1 MKEIEELIKLAEYKN
16 RIDLQKGREAYND
29 ITWLLNEIKAEVDE
43 VKEEIQEQNTPFL
56 EDELGDIL
64 WALFM
69 LIQKLKEKNLISSH
83 ENIIKRAL
91 KKYQE
96 RVLSIKGQSLEE
108 DEKIWQAV
116 KTKQKKQLQEEKE
129 ELKNS

>member
-1 MKEIEELIKLAEYKN
+1 MKELEELISLVEHKN
-16 RIDLQKGREAYND
+16 KIDLQKGRETYND

-43 VKEEIQEQNTPFL
+43 VKEEIKEQNSPFL
-56 EDELGDIL
+56 EDELGDVL

-69 LIQKLKEKNLISSH
+69 LIEKLKDKNLVSSH

-96 RVLSIKGQSLEE
+96 RIFALKAKNLEE
-108 DEKIWQAV
+108 DEKIWQVV
-116 KTKQKKQLQEEKE
+116 KAKQKRVLQEEKE
-129 ELKNS
+129 QYNQ

>member
-1 MKEIEELIKLAEYKN
+1 MKELEELISLVEHKN
-16 RIDLQKGREAYND
+16 KIDLQKGRETYND

-43 VKEEIQEQNTPFL
+43 VKEEIKEQNSPFL
-56 EDELGDIL
+56 EDELGDVL

-69 LIQKLKEKNLISSH
+69 LIEKLKDKNLVSSH

-96 RVLSIKGQSLEE
+96 RIFALKAKNLEE

-116 KTKQKKQLQEEKE
+116 KAKQKRVLQEEKE
-129 ELKNS
+129 QYNQ

>member
-1 MKEIEELIKLAEYKN
+1 MKEIEELIKLAAYKHK
-16 RIDLQKGREAYND
+16 IDMQKGREAFND
-29 ITWLLNEIKAEVDE
+29 INWLLDEVKAEVDE
-43 VKEEIQEQNTPFL
+43 VKEEIQEQNSPFL

-69 LIQKLKEKNLISSH
+69 LIEKLRDKDLISSH

-96 RVLSIKGQSLEE
+96 RIFALKAKSLEE

-116 KTKQKKQLQEEKE
+116 KAKQKEA
-129 ELKNS
+129 LKNEKKELNNS

>member
-16 RIDLQKGREAYND
+16 RIDLQKGRELYND